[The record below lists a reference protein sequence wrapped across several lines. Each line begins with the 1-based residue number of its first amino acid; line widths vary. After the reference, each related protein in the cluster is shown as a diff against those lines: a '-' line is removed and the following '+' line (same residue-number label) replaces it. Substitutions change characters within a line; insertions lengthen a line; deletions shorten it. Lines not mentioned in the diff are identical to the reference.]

1 MARTVELRSDR
12 PMKDGPAARSCRLG
26 SEAIALRPI
35 GQIHGG
41 WQVQLVVRERVQL
54 LNLQPCQIRKGEG
67 RHIRSVVGIAAPGC
81 SRKSATTHGE
91 WYEDYASTSACS
103 AVP

>member
-26 SEAIALRPI
+26 LEAIALRPI

-41 WQVQLVVRERVQL
+41 WQVQLVVREQVQL
-54 LNLQPCQIRKGEG
+54 LKL
-67 RHIRSVVGIAAPGC
+67 HLAAPGC

-91 WYEDYASTSACS
+91 WYEVEESTSACS